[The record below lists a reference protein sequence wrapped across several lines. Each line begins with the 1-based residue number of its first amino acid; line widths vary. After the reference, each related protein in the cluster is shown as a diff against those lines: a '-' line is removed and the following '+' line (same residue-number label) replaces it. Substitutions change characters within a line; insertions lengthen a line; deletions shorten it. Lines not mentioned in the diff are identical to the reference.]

1 MTDKERLIEIIIK
14 YGCPN
19 CHIPKHKETLAEA
32 ILKEFVHKSERTFEV
47 DYKKV

>member
-1 MTDKERLIEIIIK
+1 MKSDKERLIEIIIK

-32 ILKEFVHKSERTFEV
+32 ILKEYSRG
-47 DYKKV
+47 KKCTCQDKGE